1 MPNRGEREDMMTDM
15 TSYIEDR
22 MKEGLEGIRAGLSQS
37 EAT

>member
-1 MPNRGEREDMMTDM
+1 MTDT

-22 MKEGLEGIRAGLSQS
+22 MKESLEGIRASIGRS

>member
-1 MPNRGEREDMMTDM
+1 MTDT

-22 MKEGLEGIRAGLSQS
+22 IKEGLEGIRAGIGRK

>member
-1 MPNRGEREDMMTDM
+1 MTDA

-22 MKEGLEGIRAGLSQS
+22 TKECLEGIRASIGRS

>member
-1 MPNRGEREDMMTDM
+1 MTDT

-22 MKEGLEGIRAGLSQS
+22 TNEALEVIRASIGRN

>member
-1 MPNRGEREDMMTDM
+1 MTDT

-22 MKEGLEGIRAGLSQS
+22 TKDGLEGLRASIDRS